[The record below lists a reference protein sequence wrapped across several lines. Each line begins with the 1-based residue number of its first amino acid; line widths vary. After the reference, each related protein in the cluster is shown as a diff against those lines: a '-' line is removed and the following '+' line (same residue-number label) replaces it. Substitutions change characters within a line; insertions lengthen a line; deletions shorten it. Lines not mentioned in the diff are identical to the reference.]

1 MFLQPAVSVVQ
12 RSPAWLVVRHQE
24 GSAGPRTAGPVGLE
38 EQLVVVNPVD
48 FLRLGDVVRTLAN
61 LHTQWLGGTTTVRT
75 ARWKLLSDLY
85 LILVDLEVL
94 GEVLVLP
101 CFVHLGLQ
109 LVPGRPGG
117 GGGGAGCA
125 GVVRVVLD
133 VLLRLDSLILHLQ
146 RKHH

>member
-1 MFLQPAVSVVQ
+1 M
-12 RSPAWLVVRHQE
+12 
-24 GSAGPRTAGPVGLE
+24 
-38 EQLVVVNPVD
+38 
-48 FLRLGDVVRTLAN
+48 
-61 LHTQWLGGTTTVRT
+61 RT

-133 VLLRLDSLILHLQ
+133 VLLRLNSLILHLQ